1 MQKVSIIIVNYNSG
15 GFLLNCIR
23 SILANVIIDYE
34 VIVVDNKSK
43 DDSYRTCKL
52 LFSSEKIIF
61 IESGGNIGFSKAN
74 NIGANIASG
83 NILHFLNPDTELS
96 KDINK
101 DYENLFANN
110 QKVYVNMLRNPDG
123 SIENKG
129 HRIPTVKNYLSCFF
143 KKRYWR
149 WYIGATIMISKEN
162 YLKINKWN
170 EGFFMYY
177 EDLDF
182 FYKLSKQKIE
192 TSVGNAIIF
201 HAGGGCSSNVWSS
214 QERLKIVNKS
224 EKLFY
229 KLNNIYW
236 QYYPIKFLRFL
247 YVICCKN

>member
-1 MQKVSIIIVNYNSG
+1 
-15 GFLLNCIR
+15 
-23 SILANVIIDYE
+23 
-34 VIVVDNKSK
+34 
-43 DDSYRTCKL
+43 
-52 LFSSEKIIF
+52 
-61 IESGGNIGFSKAN
+61 
-74 NIGANIASG
+74 
-83 NILHFLNPDTELS
+83 
-96 KDINK
+96 
-101 DYENLFANN
+101 
-110 QKVYVNMLRNPDG
+110 
-123 SIENKG
+123 
-129 HRIPTVKNYLSCFF
+129 
-143 KKRYWR
+143 
-149 WYIGATIMISKEN
+149 MISKEN
-162 YLKINKWN
+162 YLKINKWS